1 MLTGLHLDLDKV
13 LADTGI
19 DEQTRE
25 KAVLLTSFLDM
36 LKDIGAGDGGFF
48 FHADPGTGLNLERT
62 EYHLGI
68 VVALA
73 CQRGFVVKAQLDN
86 NPDWITSEASA
97 PFTMR
102 LDSSA
107 FIKPEGTE
115 EQVRDE
121 NKKQLHVLKSWFDN
135 IITNLNQINKDK
147 QNEQTRH
154 TVKR

>member
-1 MLTGLHLDLDKV
+1 M
-13 LADTGI
+13 
-19 DEQTRE
+19 
-25 KAVLLTSFLDM
+25 
-36 LKDIGAGDGGFF
+36 
-48 FHADPGTGLNLERT
+48 
-62 EYHLGI
+62 
-68 VVALA
+68 VALA

-86 NPDWITSEASA
+86 NPDWITSEAST